1 MSVSG
6 TEGPRKPEVPL
17 VSTPAPIAVS
27 PDTRASSI
35 KGAGPAAVTA
45 APPLAIIPAPAPVD
59 PLPGSN
65 PADPISPA
73 ELHVSLGIAG
83 FETAYMLAW
92 AKDAEESRGHH
103 QMKTKNQDAVVA
115 EWSKEFSL
123 INVGAGNFVKELAKL
138 IALILEAAAAS
149 EQANITQMAK
159 TGAVV
164 LEAAKNAGDAIRN
177 VAEKKGLAGIIAGSV
192 GVAAGV
198 ASFTAGAVK
207 GSWTELGKADAK
219 VSDIDRQL
227 GELETGLARGKG
239 EVIGPAKVAQQTQ
252 AGGVVEEPAGMKW
265 EEGEAAHAKL
275 EEAAGRAGKRTPES
289 KSSEE
294 VASRE
299 TAGAADKKKMAVKPD
314 KSPEKKRLEGERK
327 TAKKKLDELT
337 KKRSELGTMIGQM
350 GQAAMTIGPAAAEF
364 MTKDDQA
371 LAQRLQGYANVL
383 NLLMN
388 LFLKSCESAAQNF
401 STEVQSNAQM
411 EAQAAKAGILGA
423 A

>member
-1 MSVSG
+1 MTGVSG
-6 TEGPRKPEVPL
+6 PQGQQEIKTTPI
-17 VSTPAPIAVS
+17 SMPAPIVVS
-27 PDTRASSI
+27 PDAGTSSI

-45 APPLAIIPAPAPVD
+45 PAPLAIIPAPAPVD

-65 PADPISPA
+65 PADPITQ
-73 ELHVSLGIAG
+73 EEFHVSLGIAG
-83 FETAYMLAW
+83 FEAAYMMAW
-92 AKDAEESRGHH
+92 AKDAEESRGHRH
-103 QMKTKNQDAVVA
+103 MKTINQDKVVDQWA
-115 EWSKEFSL
+115 KEFSL

-138 IALILEAAAAS
+138 IALILEAAAAA
-149 EQANITQMAK
+149 EQADITQMAK

-177 VAEKKGLAGIIAGSV
+177 VAEKKGLAGMIAGSIGAGL
-192 GVAAGV
+192 GVV
-198 ASFTAGAVK
+198 SFAVGAVK
-207 GSWTELGKADAK
+207 GSFTDLGKADAK
-219 VSDIDRQL
+219 VNDIDRQL
-227 GELETGLARGKG
+227 GELETGSARGQG
-239 EVIGPAKVAQQTQ
+239 EVLAPAKVVQKTQ
-252 AGGVVEEPAGMKW
+252 AGHVADEPPRMKVD
-265 EEGEAAHAKL
+265 EAETTQDKL
-275 EEAAGRAGKRTPES
+275 QAAAAGRGKPTAES
-289 KSSEE
+289 KGSQEAVSKE
-294 VASRE
+294 A
-299 TAGAADKKKMAVKPD
+299 AADKKKVAVKPD

-337 KKRSELGTMIGQM
+337 KKRSELGVMIGQM
-350 GQAAMTIGPAAAEF
+350 AQAGMSIGNGAAEF
-364 MTKDDQA
+364 MTRDDQA